1 MSSRFERL
9 KGKFRSSSPA
19 TSSAVSST
27 TSSSAV
33 NAVTDLWD
41 QAYLDLKNDSKTKRL
56 IEAYEK
62 IILGDAKKDGISASD
77 LQAYYDAELSSKRE
91 QMSRVL
97 RRKSQE
103 VEAAKLTI
111 KLGPEKE
118 VDVAEQFDRVINCVI
133 WAKDFVATA
142 VKSDPHA
149 SLAWAGVCLI
159 LPVGKGKES

>member
-1 MSSRFERL
+1 MFPLSGSYQANALSSTFDGVEQLLFNWSSRATMSSRFERL

-33 NAVTDLWD
+33 NVVTDLWD

-56 IEAYEK
+56 IEEYEK
-62 IILGDAKKDGISASD
+62 IILGDAKKGGISASD

-97 RRKSQE
+97 SKLDQRRRSTLLNN
-103 VEAAKLTI
+103 LTESSI
-111 KLGPEKE
+111 VSFGRK
-118 VDVAEQFDRVINCVI
+118 
-133 WAKDFVATA
+133 
-142 VKSDPHA
+142 
-149 SLAWAGVCLI
+149 I
-159 LPVGKGKES
+159 L